1 MNETEKYLLDAAID
15 LAVTKEFDEFTKLDA
30 GDTELP
36 AALDKRVRGILR
48 RRKFAQFRMFNIRMD
63 NIRVVAAACLCILV
77 VGIGIGVPLYVEA
90 TENDYYMQTEQ
101 DMYRSSI
108 SVQFLC
114 KEEEAPAEK
123 TLKPNSAAKVLADF
137 SLVRTYSTDSVYIEE
152 YDSVRYEQTALHAEG
167 QYILPTRD
175 KSIRNIVINDYM
187 AVLVFDVGE
196 AAIVWRDDEYS
207 YLLEGRISSDDA
219 MRFARLICE

>member
-48 RRKFAQFRMFNIRMD
+48 RRKFTQFCMD

>member
-1 MNETEKYLLDAAID
+1 MNETEKHLLDAAID

-48 RRKFAQFRMFNIRMD
+48 RRKFTQFCMD

-123 TLKPNSAAKVLADF
+123 TLKPNSAAEVLADF

-152 YDSVRYEQTALHAEG
+152 YDGVRYEQTALHAEG

-196 AAIVWRDDEYS
+196 AAIVWRDDAYS

>member
-36 AALDKRVRGILR
+36 ADLDKRVRGILR
-48 RRKFAQFRMFNIRMD
+48 RRKFAQFCMD
-63 NIRVVAAACLCILV
+63 NIRIVAAACLCILV

-101 DMYRSSI
+101 DMYRNSI

-123 TLKPNSAAKVLADF
+123 TLKPNSAAEVLADF
-137 SLVRTYSTDSVYIEE
+137 SLVRTYSTESVYIEE
-152 YDSVRYEQTALHAEG
+152 YDGVRYEQTALHAEG
-167 QYILPTRD
+167 QYILPTKD

-196 AAIVWRDDEYS
+196 AAIVWRDDAYS

>member
-15 LAVTKEFDEFTKLDA
+15 LVVTKEFDEFTKLDA

-48 RRKFAQFRMFNIRMD
+48 RRKFAQFCMD
-63 NIRVVAAACLCILV
+63 NIRIVAAACLCILV

-101 DMYRSSI
+101 DMYRNSI

-123 TLKPNSAAKVLADF
+123 TLKPNSAAEVLADF
-137 SLVRTYSTDSVYIEE
+137 SLVRTYSTESVYIEE
-152 YDSVRYEQTALHAEG
+152 YDGVRYEQTALHAEG
-167 QYILPTRD
+167 QYILPTKD

-187 AVLVFDVGE
+187 AVLVFDAGE
-196 AAIVWRDDEYS
+196 AAIVWRDDDYS
-207 YLLEGRISSDDA
+207 YLLEGAISSDDA

>member
-36 AALDKRVRGILR
+36 ADLDKRVRGILR
-48 RRKFAQFRMFNIRMD
+48 RKKFAQFCMD
-63 NIRVVAAACLCILV
+63 NIRIVAAACLCMLV

-123 TLKPNSAAKVLADF
+123 TLKPNSAAEVLADF

-187 AVLVFDVGE
+187 AVLVFDAGE
-196 AAIVWRDDEYS
+196 AAIVWRDDAYS

>member
-1 MNETEKYLLDAAID
+1 MNETEKYLLDVAID

-48 RRKFAQFRMFNIRMD
+48 RKKFTQFCMD

-77 VGIGIGVPLYVEA
+77 VGIGVGVPLYVEA
-90 TENDYYMQTEQ
+90 TENEYYMQTEQ
-101 DMYRSSI
+101 DMYRNSI

-123 TLKPNSAAKVLADF
+123 TLKPNSAAEVLADF

-187 AVLVFDVGE
+187 AVLVFDAGE
-196 AAIVWRDDEYS
+196 AAIVWRDDAYS

>member
-15 LAVTKEFDEFTKLDA
+15 LAVTKEFDEFTKLDV

-36 AALDKRVRGILR
+36 TALDKRVRGILR
-48 RRKFAQFRMFNIRMD
+48 RRKFTQFCMD
-63 NIRVVAAACLCILV
+63 NIRVVAAASLCILV
-77 VGIGIGVPLYVEA
+77 AGIGVGVPLYVEA

-101 DMYRSSI
+101 DMYRNSI

-114 KEEEAPAEK
+114 KEEEAPAPK
-123 TLKPNSAAKVLADF
+123 MLKPKSATEVLENF
-137 SLVRTYSTDSVYIEE
+137 NLVRTYSTDSVYIEE
-152 YDSVRYEQTALHAEG
+152 YDGVRYEQTALHAEG
-167 QYILPTRD
+167 QYILPTND

-187 AVLVFDVGE
+187 AVLVFDAGE
-196 AAIVWRDDEYS
+196 AAIVWRDDAYS

>member
-48 RRKFAQFRMFNIRMD
+48 RRKFAQFCMD
-63 NIRVVAAACLCILV
+63 NIRIVAAACLCILV

-101 DMYRSSI
+101 DMYRNSI

-114 KEEEAPAEK
+114 KEEEVPAEN
-123 TLKPNSAAKVLADF
+123 LEREREVLRAQAINEGKPEK
-137 SLVRTYSTDSVYIEE
+137 
-152 YDSVRYEQTALHAEG
+152 
-167 QYILPTRD
+167 
-175 KSIRNIVINDYM
+175 IVDRM
-187 AVLVFDVGE
+187 V
-196 AAIVWRDDEYS
+196 
-207 YLLEGRISSDDA
+207 EGRIKKYYKEVCLLEQPFVKDGDKNIKA
-219 MRFARLICE
+219 LMAEIAKETGATLDIVRFARYERGEGIEKRKDDLAAEIAAMQK

>member
-48 RRKFAQFRMFNIRMD
+48 RKKFAQFCMD
-63 NIRVVAAACLCILV
+63 NIRIVAAACLCILV

-123 TLKPNSAAKVLADF
+123 TLKPNSAAEVLADF

-167 QYILPTRD
+167 QYILPTKD

-187 AVLVFDVGE
+187 AVLVFDAGE
-196 AAIVWRDDEYS
+196 AAIVWRGDDYS

>member
-48 RRKFAQFRMFNIRMD
+48 RRKFAQFCMD
-63 NIRVVAAACLCILV
+63 NIRIVAAACLCILV

-123 TLKPNSAAKVLADF
+123 TLKPNSATEVLADF
-137 SLVRTYSTDSVYIEE
+137 SLVRTYSTESVYIEE
-152 YDSVRYEQTALHAEG
+152 YDGVRYEQTALHAEG
-167 QYILPTRD
+167 QYILPTKD

-187 AVLVFDVGE
+187 AVLVFDAGE
-196 AAIVWRDDEYS
+196 AAIVWRDDDYS

>member
-1 MNETEKYLLDAAID
+1 MNETEKYLLYAAID

-36 AALDKRVRGILR
+36 AALDKRVRSTLR
-48 RRKFAQFRMFNIRMD
+48 RKKFTQFCMD

-77 VGIGIGVPLYVEA
+77 VGIGVGIPLYVEA
-90 TENDYYMQTEQ
+90 AENDYYMQTEQ
-101 DMYRSSI
+101 DMYRNSI

-114 KEEEAPAEK
+114 KEEEAPDEK
-123 TLKPNSAAKVLADF
+123 KLKPRPASEVLEDF
-137 SLVRTYSTDSVYIEE
+137 SLVHTYSTESVYIEE
-152 YDSVRYEQTALHAEG
+152 YDGVRYEQTALHAEG
-167 QYILPTRD
+167 QYILPTKD

-187 AVLVFDVGE
+187 AVLVFDAGE
-196 AAIVWRDDEYS
+196 AAIVWRDDDYS

-219 MRFARLICE
+219 MRFARLIGN

>member
-48 RRKFAQFRMFNIRMD
+48 RRKFAQFCMD
-63 NIRVVAAACLCILV
+63 NIRIVAAACLCILV
-77 VGIGIGVPLYVEA
+77 AGIGIGVPLYVEA

-123 TLKPNSAAKVLADF
+123 TLKPNSAAEVLADF

-152 YDSVRYEQTALHAEG
+152 YDGVRYEQTALHAEG

-187 AVLVFDVGE
+187 AVLVFEAGE
-196 AAIVWRDDEYS
+196 AAIVWRDDDYS
-207 YLLEGRISSDDA
+207 YLLEGNISSDDA
-219 MRFARLICE
+219 MRYARLICK

>member
-48 RRKFAQFRMFNIRMD
+48 CRKFAQFCMD

-101 DMYRSSI
+101 DMYRNSI

-114 KEEEAPAEK
+114 KEEDASAEK
-123 TLKPNSAAKVLADF
+123 TLKPNSASEVLADF
-137 SLVRTYSTDSVYIEE
+137 SLVRTYSTESVYIEE
-152 YDSVRYEQTALHAEG
+152 YDGVRYEQTALHAEG
-167 QYILPTRD
+167 QYILPTKD
-175 KSIRNIVINDYM
+175 KNIRNIVINDYM
-187 AVLVFDVGE
+187 AVLVFDAGE

>member
-48 RRKFAQFRMFNIRMD
+48 RKKFAQFCMD
-63 NIRVVAAACLCILV
+63 NIRIVAAACLCILV
-77 VGIGIGVPLYVEA
+77 AGIGIGVPLYVEA

-101 DMYRSSI
+101 DMYRNSI

-123 TLKPNSAAKVLADF
+123 TLKPNSAAEVLENF
-137 SLVRTYSTDSVYIEE
+137 NLVRTYSTDSVYIEE
-152 YDSVRYEQTALHAEG
+152 YDGVRYEQTALHAEG

-187 AVLVFDVGE
+187 AVLVFDAGE
-196 AAIVWRDDEYS
+196 AAIVWRDDAYS

>member
-36 AALDKRVRGILR
+36 ADLDKRVRGILR
-48 RRKFAQFRMFNIRMD
+48 RKKFTQFCMD

-77 VGIGIGVPLYVEA
+77 VGIGVGVPLYVEA
-90 TENDYYMQTEQ
+90 TENEYYMQTEQ
-101 DMYRSSI
+101 DMYRNSI

-123 TLKPNSAAKVLADF
+123 TLKPNSAAEVLADF

-187 AVLVFDVGE
+187 AVLVFDAGE
-196 AAIVWRDDEYS
+196 AAIVWRDDAYS

-219 MRFARLICE
+219 MRFARMISE

>member
-36 AALDKRVRGILR
+36 ADLDKRVRGILR
-48 RRKFAQFRMFNIRMD
+48 RRKFAQFCMD
-63 NIRVVAAACLCILV
+63 NIRIVAAACLCILV

-101 DMYRSSI
+101 DMYRNSI

-123 TLKPNSAAKVLADF
+123 TLKPKSAAEVLADF

-187 AVLVFDVGE
+187 AVLVFDAGE
-196 AAIVWRDDEYS
+196 AAIVWRDDDYS
-207 YLLEGRISSDDA
+207 YLLEGRITSDDA

>member
-48 RRKFAQFRMFNIRMD
+48 RKKFAQFCMD

-101 DMYRSSI
+101 DMYRNSI

-123 TLKPNSAAKVLADF
+123 TLKPNSAAEVLADF
-137 SLVRTYSTDSVYIEE
+137 SLVRTYSTESVYIEE
-152 YDSVRYEQTALHAEG
+152 YDGVRYEQTALHAEG
-167 QYILPTRD
+167 QYILPTKD

-187 AVLVFDVGE
+187 AVLVFDAGE
-196 AAIVWRDDEYS
+196 AAIVWRDDDYS

>member
-1 MNETEKYLLDAAID
+1 
-15 LAVTKEFDEFTKLDA
+15 
-30 GDTELP
+30 
-36 AALDKRVRGILR
+36 
-48 RRKFAQFRMFNIRMD
+48 AQFCMD
-63 NIRVVAAACLCILV
+63 NIRIVAAACLCILV

-101 DMYRSSI
+101 DMYRNSI
-108 SVQFLC
+108 SVQFRC

-123 TLKPNSAAKVLADF
+123 TLKPNSAAEVLADF
-137 SLVRTYSTDSVYIEE
+137 SLVRTYSTESVYIEE
-152 YDSVRYEQTALHAEG
+152 YDGVRYEQTALHAEG
-167 QYILPTRD
+167 QYILPTKD

-187 AVLVFDVGE
+187 AVLVFDAGE
-196 AAIVWRDDEYS
+196 SAIVWRDDDYS

>member
-48 RRKFAQFRMFNIRMD
+48 RRKFAQFCMD
-63 NIRVVAAACLCILV
+63 NIRIVAAACLCILV

-101 DMYRSSI
+101 DMYRNSI

-123 TLKPNSAAKVLADF
+123 TLKPNSAAEVLADF

-152 YDSVRYEQTALHAEG
+152 YDGVRYEQTALHAEG
-167 QYILPTRD
+167 QYILPTKD

-187 AVLVFDVGE
+187 AVLVFDAGE
-196 AAIVWRDDEYS
+196 AAIVWRDDDYS

>member
-48 RRKFAQFRMFNIRMD
+48 RKKFTQFCMD

-77 VGIGIGVPLYVEA
+77 AGIGIGVPLYVEA

-101 DMYRSSI
+101 DMYRNSI

-123 TLKPNSAAKVLADF
+123 TLKPNSAAEVLENF
-137 SLVRTYSTDSVYIEE
+137 NLVRTYSTDSVYIEE
-152 YDSVRYEQTALHAEG
+152 YDGVRYEQTALHAEG

-187 AVLVFDVGE
+187 AVLVFDAGE
-196 AAIVWRDDEYS
+196 AAIVWRDDAYS

>member
-48 RRKFAQFRMFNIRMD
+48 RRKFAQFCMD
-63 NIRVVAAACLCILV
+63 NIRIVAAACLCILV
-77 VGIGIGVPLYVEA
+77 VGIGVGVPLYVEA
-90 TENDYYMQTEQ
+90 TANDYYMQTEQ
-101 DMYRSSI
+101 DMYRNSI

-123 TLKPNSAAKVLADF
+123 TLKPNSAAEVLADF

-167 QYILPTRD
+167 QYILPTKD

-187 AVLVFDVGE
+187 AVLVFDAGE
-196 AAIVWRDDEYS
+196 AAIVWRDDAYS
-207 YLLEGRISSDDA
+207 YLLEGAISSDDA

>member
-48 RRKFAQFRMFNIRMD
+48 RRKFAQFCMD
-63 NIRVVAAACLCILV
+63 NIRIVAAACLCILV

-123 TLKPNSAAKVLADF
+123 TLKPNSAAEVLADF

-167 QYILPTRD
+167 QYILPAKD

-196 AAIVWRDDEYS
+196 AAIVWRDDDYS

>member
-48 RRKFAQFRMFNIRMD
+48 RKKFAQFCMD
-63 NIRVVAAACLCILV
+63 NIRIVAAACLCILV
-77 VGIGIGVPLYVEA
+77 AGIGIGVPLYVEA

-123 TLKPNSAAKVLADF
+123 TLKPNSAAEVLADF
-137 SLVRTYSTDSVYIEE
+137 SLVRTYSTESVYIEE

-187 AVLVFDVGE
+187 AVLVFDAGE
-196 AAIVWRDDEYS
+196 AAIVWRDDAYS

>member
-1 MNETEKYLLDAAID
+1 MNETEKYLLDVAID

-48 RRKFAQFRMFNIRMD
+48 RRKFTQFCMD

-77 VGIGIGVPLYVEA
+77 VGIGVGVPLYVEA

-101 DMYRSSI
+101 DMYRNSI

-123 TLKPNSAAKVLADF
+123 TLKPKSAAEVLADF
-137 SLVRTYSTDSVYIEE
+137 SLVRTYSTESVYIEE

-167 QYILPTRD
+167 QYILPTKD

-187 AVLVFDVGE
+187 AVLVFDAGE
-196 AAIVWRDDEYS
+196 AAIVWRDDDYS

>member
-36 AALDKRVRGILR
+36 AALDKRVRRILR
-48 RRKFAQFRMFNIRMD
+48 RRKFAQFCMD
-63 NIRVVAAACLCILV
+63 NIRIVAAACLCILV

-123 TLKPNSAAKVLADF
+123 TLKPNSAAEVLADF
-137 SLVRTYSTDSVYIEE
+137 SLVRTYSTESVYIEE
-152 YDSVRYEQTALHAEG
+152 YDGVRYEQTALHAEG
-167 QYILPTRD
+167 QYILPTKD

-196 AAIVWRDDEYS
+196 AAIVWRDDAYS
-207 YLLEGRISSDDA
+207 YLLEGHISSDDA